1 MTQLIPEGHRSGILL
16 CRILP
21 QAKLPAK
28 AVVIAFETKTPE
40 KPLRFKGVLC
50 LRKPFAYSAISG
62 FSFFK
67 SLFTSAIISFF
78 ASLIASRLM

>member
-1 MTQLIPEGHRSGILL
+1 MTQLTPEGHRPGRKYCC

-21 QAKLPAK
+21 QTKLPAK

-62 FSFFK
+62 FSF
-67 SLFTSAIISFF
+67 
-78 ASLIASRLM
+78 